1 MERQDCFFD
10 KWKCSRKKL
19 DLKFY
24 IKTVA
29 IFRTSKRNLRGS
41 LFMRDVSNASCS
53 YLRFT
58 VSKGS
63 EWYRS
68 GIGVVTA
75 FLPLADILIIFFIFD
90 VRFWESVR
98 II

>member
-1 MERQDCFFD
+1 M
-10 KWKCSRKKL
+10 
-19 DLKFY
+19 
-24 IKTVA
+24 
-29 IFRTSKRNLRGS
+29 
-41 LFMRDVSNASCS
+41 FMCDVSNASCS

-58 VSKGS
+58 FSKGS
-63 EWYRS
+63 EWSRS